1 MWLDGAASQ
10 FKAKRPFYFVARYGT
25 LIGLKMTHHFSGSG
39 HGKGEHDCAGA
50 VIKRH
55 LTQEQLK
62 PDCRKLQ
69 CAEDVVAFLR
79 ETMCDG
85 ATATYASKVRP
96 VTRVFWEVKEGN
108 VDRSKKWDCKSV
120 KGARGIHCVS
130 GYSLK
135 NGKALRCRQLS
146 CFCNSCMQG
155 LWRRCSRKS
164 HVKKWEYVTLEP
176 SNNVRDADEVED
188 FAYEEHHDA
197 LSDALCIG
205 DNFAVIAPHDNEELV
220 DFYVL
225 KCIAQKQKSDTKL
238 KDGWGNVCLIGS
250 FVVKGIWYKQM
261 KGNPY
266 EYKLLQHKLEAILPS
281 HLVRS
286 IKFPMEKVKGCG
298 MKYLISPEAYEVIYN
313 STPFDV

>member
-1 MWLDGAASQ
+1 M
-10 FKAKRPFYFVARYGT
+10 
-25 LIGLKMTHHFSGSG
+25 GLQICERRLWDTH
-39 HGKGEHDCAGA
+39 C
-50 VIKRH
+50 I
-55 LTQEQLK
+55 L
-62 PDCRKLQ
+62 
-69 CAEDVVAFLR
+69 
-79 ETMCDG
+79 
-85 ATATYASKVRP
+85 
-96 VTRVFWEVKEGN
+96 
-108 VDRSKKWDCKSV
+108 
-120 KGARGIHCVS
+120 

-146 CFCNSCMQG
+146 CFCNSCMQD

-164 HVKKWEYVTLEP
+164 HVKKWEYGTLEP

-188 FAYEEHHDA
+188 FAYERHHDA

-205 DNFAVIAPHDNEELV
+205 DNFAIIAPHDNEELA

-225 KCIAQKQKSDTKL
+225 KCTAQKQKFDTKL
-238 KDGWGNVCLIGS
+238 KDGWGNVCLAGS
-250 FVVKGIWYKQM
+250 FVVKGIWYKQT

-266 EYKLLQHKLEAILPS
+266 EYKLLQHKPKAILPS

-298 MKYLISPEAYEVIYN
+298 MKYLISPEAYEAIYN